1 VASAHELSNFDRAYR
16 RTSRVA
22 AARCRSARA
31 ERPSHLVTVEPV

>member
-22 AARCRSARA
+22 AARSARA